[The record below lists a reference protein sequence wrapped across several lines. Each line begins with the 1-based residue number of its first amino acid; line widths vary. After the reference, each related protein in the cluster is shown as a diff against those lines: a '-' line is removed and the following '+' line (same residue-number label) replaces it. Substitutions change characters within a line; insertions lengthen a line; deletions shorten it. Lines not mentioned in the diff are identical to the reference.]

1 MSEDYVRGE
10 MDISTQES
18 TWTGFMKVTQWTS
31 FIIVLVLAYAT
42 FTITMGMHW
51 VVALGLLAI
60 VGIGGGLFM
69 GMGSAWIGTV
79 VGLSVFAVI
88 LQIIIMFAKAVL

>member
-31 FIIVLVLAYAT
+31 FILVLVLAYAT

-88 LQIIIMFAKAVL
+88 LQMIIMFAKAVL

>member
-88 LQIIIMFAKAVL
+88 LQMIIMFAKAVL

>member
-88 LQIIIMFAKAVL
+88 LQIIIMFAKAVP